1 MSRTKI
7 RTIHIDQVNFL
18 KKLTIQDLVVFHE
31 ACERALSGAQ
41 GVMNQPR
48 TSEPAHSLIEE
59 LLTEHSGILMEAA
72 IKELQVRK
80 PTNKDDLELRN
91 SCLAIW
97 HLHGREYPAAV
108 RTLLDIGMRPSVKF
122 PKLEEEQNDSR
133 H

>member
-7 RTIHIDQVNFL
+7 KTVHIDQGNFL

-41 GVMNQPR
+41 GIMNQPR

-59 LLTEHSGILMEAA
+59 LLTEHCGLLMGAT
-72 IKELQVRK
+72 IKELQART
-80 PTNKDDLELRN
+80 PANKDDLELRN
-91 SCLAIW
+91 SCLATW
-97 HLHGREYPAAV
+97 HLHGGEYSAAV
-108 RTLLDIGMRPSVKF
+108 KTLLDIGMRPSVKF
-122 PKLEEEQNDSR
+122 TQGKAELNEHR